1 MYDIINNNNIDYA
14 NSIVVGFLIFDSIY
28 YLQGKI
34 LTLLY
39 LHNKFYY

>member
-1 MYDIINNNNIDYA
+1 MYNIINNNNIYYA
-14 NSIVVGFLIFDSIY
+14 NTIVLGFLTFDSIY